1 MEGLGFL
8 IEFGEEDAAGGEEG
22 FGLAGLE
29 GEDRSVRRKPK
40 GAKTS
45 PCYAEPYCPSSR
57 RINSI
62 RSTPPLITTGAT
74 ALRHST
80 CSPALHPN
88 APSQSIA
95 LRVAGAGMIFHG
107 NSKR

>member
-8 IEFGEEDAAGGEEG
+8 IDLARRTPPAARRDSG
-22 FGLAGLE
+22 AGLE

-95 LRVAGAGMIFHG
+95 LWVAGAGMIFHG